1 MAVFSTNQVRQLYV
15 VDNVASSE
23 SALATAGDIFAK
35 KSGDDIYFKYVGA
48 LGDTMRTDI
57 VNQKQLIYTSV
68 ATSDKLAYKLKG
80 QKITLNPNVNGGE
93 PLEGRDYL
101 LRVLFSEYIGIS
113 PVDKTLKY
121 GTVHITPGMTAS
133 DFYAEM
139 AYSLMQ
145 SQKKEPNP
153 IMNVAVIV
161 SGTFEGNEISD
172 TDTLQD
178 VKDMGTIEGIVIYEA
193 GQPWHLGVMPQG
205 VIKIDAQVTKITYN
219 GDDSVFWGVV
229 GDVPMPSSY
238 VLPEGQKIADLEYFC
253 MGERGDVYRNVGW
266 PNAIPTKYLVDET
279 KEYDV
284 LDIHYYYEGAGENP
298 QKSEKDLTIVAEAS
312 VMESLVTKLQSVSG
326 LTVTTVS

>member
-15 VDNVASSE
+15 VDNVVSSE
-23 SALATAGDIFAK
+23 NALASAGDVFAK

-80 QKITLNPNVNGGE
+80 QKITLNPNVNGGK
-93 PLEGRDYL
+93 PIEGRDYL

-139 AYSLMQ
+139 AYALVQ
-145 SQKKEPNP
+145 SQKREPNP

-178 VKDMGTIEGIVIYEA
+178 VKSMGTIEGIVIYEA

-205 VIKIDAQVTKITYN
+205 VIKIDAQVTRITYN
-219 GDDSVFWGVV
+219 GDDTIFWGVV
-229 GDVPMPSSY
+229 EDATMPSSY

-253 MGERGDVYRNVGW
+253 MGERGDQYRNAGW
-266 PNAIPTKYLVDET
+266 PNVIPTKYLVDPT
-279 KEYDV
+279 AEYD
-284 LDIHYYYEGAGENP
+284 LYTIHYAYVGEGTHQE
-298 QKSEKDLTIVAEAS
+298 KSEKDIQFAVLKSAS
-312 VMESLVTKLQSVSG
+312 SAFKTKLNAV
-326 LTVTTVS
+326 LPTEFRIA

>member
-23 SALATAGDIFAK
+23 SALATAGSVFAK

-80 QKITLNPNVNGGE
+80 QKITLNPNVNGGK
-93 PLEGRDYL
+93 PIEGRDYL

-172 TDTLQD
+172 TDTLQNI
-178 VKDMGTIEGIVIYEA
+178 KGMGTIEGIVIFEA

-205 VIKIDAQVTKITYN
+205 VIKIDAQVTRITYN
-219 GDDSVFWGVV
+219 GDDTLFWGVV
-229 GDVPMPSSY
+229 EDATMPSSY

-253 MGERGDVYRNVGW
+253 MGERGDQYRNAGW
-266 PNAIPTKYLVDET
+266 PNVIPTKYLVDPT
-279 KEYDV
+279 AEYD
-284 LDIHYYYEGAGENP
+284 LYTIHYAYVGEGTHQE
-298 QKSEKDLTIVAEAS
+298 KSEKDIQFAVLKSAS
-312 VMESLVTKLQSVSG
+312 SAFKTKLNAV
-326 LTVTTVS
+326 LPTEFRIA

>member
-15 VDNVASSE
+15 VDNVVSSE
-23 SALATAGDIFAK
+23 SALATAGDVFAK

-80 QKITLNPNVNGGE
+80 QKITLNPNVNGGA
-93 PLEGRDYL
+93 PIEGRDYL

-139 AYSLMQ
+139 AYALMQ

-205 VIKIDAQVTKITYN
+205 VIKIDAQVTRITYN
-219 GDDSVFWGVV
+219 GDDSIFWGVV
-229 GDVPMPSSY
+229 EDATMPSGY

-253 MGERGDVYRNVGW
+253 MGERGDQYRNAGW
-266 PNAIPTKYLVDET
+266 PNVIQTKYLVDPT
-279 KEYDV
+279 AEYD
-284 LDIHYYYEGAGENP
+284 LYTIHYAYVGEGTHQE
-298 QKSEKDLTIVAEAS
+298 KSEKDIQFAVLKSAS
-312 VMESLVTKLQSVSG
+312 SAFKTKLNAV
-326 LTVTTVS
+326 LPTEFRIA

>member
-80 QKITLNPNVNGGE
+80 QVIMLNPNVNGGK
-93 PLEGRDYL
+93 PIEGRDYI

-172 TDTLQD
+172 TDTLQNI
-178 VKDMGTIEGIVIYEA
+178 KGMGTIEGIVIYEA

-205 VIKIDAQVTKITYN
+205 VIKIDAQVTRITYN
-219 GDDSVFWGVV
+219 GDDSIFWGVV
-229 GDVPMPSSY
+229 VDAQMPPSY

-253 MGERGDVYRNVGW
+253 MGERGDQYRNAGW
-266 PNAIPTKYLVDET
+266 PNVIPTKYLVDPT
-279 KEYDV
+279 AEYD
-284 LDIHYYYEGAGENP
+284 LYTIHYAYVGEGTHQE
-298 QKSEKDLTIVAEAS
+298 KSEKDIQFAVLKSAS
-312 VMESLVTKLQSVSG
+312 SAFKTKLNAV
-326 LTVTTVS
+326 LPTEFRIA

>member
-15 VDNVASSE
+15 VDNVVSSE
-23 SALATAGDIFAK
+23 SALATAGDVLAK
-35 KSGDDIYFKYVGA
+35 KIGDDIYFKYVGA

-57 VNQKQLIYTSV
+57 INQKQLIYTSV

-80 QKITLNPNVNGGE
+80 QKITLNPNVNGGK
-93 PLEGRDYL
+93 PIEGRDYI

-153 IMNVAVIV
+153 IMYVAVIV
-161 SGTFEGNEISD
+161 SGTFEGNVISD

-178 VKDMGTIEGIVIYEA
+178 VKDMGTIEGIVIFEA

-205 VIKIDAQVTKITYN
+205 VIKIDAQVTRITYN
-219 GDDSVFWGVV
+219 GDDSIFWGVV
-229 GDVPMPSSY
+229 EDATMPSSY

-253 MGERGDVYRNVGW
+253 MGERGDQYRNAGW
-266 PNAIPTKYLVDET
+266 PNVIPTKYLVDPT
-279 KEYDV
+279 AEYD
-284 LDIHYYYEGAGENP
+284 LYTIHYAYVGEGTHQE
-298 QKSEKDLTIVAEAS
+298 KSEKDIQFAVLKSAS
-312 VMESLVTKLQSVSG
+312 SAFKTKLNAV
-326 LTVTTVS
+326 LPTEFRIA

>member
-15 VDNVASSE
+15 VDNVVSSE

-68 ATSDKLAYKLKG
+68 ATSDELAYKLKG
-80 QKITLNPNVNGGE
+80 QKITLNPNVNGGA
-93 PLEGRDYL
+93 PIEGRDYL

-161 SGTFEGNEISD
+161 SGDFEGNEISD
-172 TDTLQD
+172 TDTPQD
-178 VKDMGTIEGIVIYEA
+178 IKSMGTIEGIVIFEA

-205 VIKIDAQVTKITYN
+205 VIKIDAQVTRITYN
-219 GDDSVFWGVV
+219 GDDSIFWGVV
-229 GDVPMPSSY
+229 EDATMPSGY

-253 MGERGDVYRNVGW
+253 MGERGDQYRNAGW
-266 PNAIPTKYLVDET
+266 PNVIPTKYLVDPT
-279 KEYDV
+279 AEYD
-284 LDIHYYYEGAGENP
+284 LYTIHYAYVGEGTHQE
-298 QKSEKDLTIVAEAS
+298 KSEKDIQFAVLKSAS
-312 VMESLVTKLQSVSG
+312 SAFKTKLNAV
-326 LTVTTVS
+326 LPTEFRIA

>member
-68 ATSDKLAYKLKG
+68 ATADKLAYKLKG
-80 QKITLNPNVNGGE
+80 QIIMLNPNVNGGK
-93 PLEGRDYL
+93 PIEGRDYL

-153 IMNVAVIV
+153 IMNVAVFV
-161 SGTFEGNEISD
+161 SGNFEGNEITD

-178 VKDMGTIEGIVIYEA
+178 IKDMGTIEGIVIFEA

-219 GDDSVFWGVV
+219 GDDSIFWGVV
-229 GDVPMPSSY
+229 EDATMPSSY

-253 MGERGDVYRNVGW
+253 MGERGDQYRNAGW
-266 PNAIPTKYLVDET
+266 PNVIPTKYLVDPT
-279 KEYDV
+279 AEYD
-284 LDIHYYYEGAGENP
+284 LYTIHYAYVGEGTHQE
-298 QKSEKDLTIVAEAS
+298 KSEKDIQFAVLKSAS
-312 VMESLVTKLQSVSG
+312 SAFKTKLNAV
-326 LTVTTVS
+326 LPTEFRIA

>member
-15 VDNVASSE
+15 VDNVVSSE

-80 QKITLNPNVNGGE
+80 QVITLNPNVNGGK
-93 PLEGRDYL
+93 PIEGRDYI

-139 AYSLMQ
+139 AYALMQ

-153 IMNVAVIV
+153 IMNIAVLVEEIP
-161 SGTFEGNEISD
+161 NEISD

-178 VKDMGTIEGIVIYEA
+178 IKDMGTIEGIIIYEA

-205 VIKIDAQVTKITYN
+205 VIKIDAQVTRITYN

-229 GDVPMPSSY
+229 VDAPMPPSY

-253 MGERGDVYRNVGW
+253 MGERGDQYRNAGW
-266 PNAIPTKYLVDET
+266 PNVIQTKYLVDPT
-279 KEYDV
+279 AEYD
-284 LDIHYYYEGAGENP
+284 LYTIHYAYVGEGTHQE
-298 QKSEKDLTIVAEAS
+298 KSEKDIQFAVLKSAS
-312 VMESLVTKLQSVSG
+312 SAFKTKLNAV
-326 LTVTTVS
+326 LPTEFRIA

>member
-80 QKITLNPNVNGGE
+80 QKITLNPNVNGGA
-93 PLEGRDYL
+93 PIEGRDYI

-139 AYSLMQ
+139 AYALMQ

-153 IMNVAVIV
+153 IMNIAVIV

-178 VKDMGTIEGIVIYEA
+178 IKGMGTIEGIVIFEA

-205 VIKIDAQVTKITYN
+205 VIKIDAQVTRITYN
-219 GDDSVFWGVV
+219 GDDSIFWGVV
-229 GDVPMPSSY
+229 EDATMPSSY

-253 MGERGDVYRNVGW
+253 MGERGDQYRNAGW
-266 PNAIPTKYLVDET
+266 PNVIQTKYLVDPT
-279 KEYDV
+279 AEYD
-284 LDIHYYYEGAGENP
+284 LYTIHYAYVGEGTHQE
-298 QKSEKDLTIVAEAS
+298 KSEKDIQFAVLKSAS
-312 VMESLVTKLQSVSG
+312 SAFKTKLNAV
-326 LTVTTVS
+326 LPTEFRIA

>member
-1 MAVFSTNQVRQLYV
+1 MAVFSTNKVRQLYV
-15 VDNVASSE
+15 VDNVVSTESS
-23 SALATAGDIFAK
+23 LATAGDVLAK
-35 KSGDDIYFKYVGA
+35 KIGDDIYFKYVGA

-68 ATSDKLAYKLKG
+68 ATADELDYKLKG
-80 QKITLNPNVNGGE
+80 QKITLNPNVNGGK
-93 PLEGRDYL
+93 PIEGRDYI

-139 AYSLMQ
+139 AYALMQ

-153 IMNVAVIV
+153 IMNIAVV
-161 SGTFEGNEISD
+161 VNGTLEGNEILD

-178 VKDMGTIEGIVIYEA
+178 IKNMGTIQGIVIFEA

-205 VIKIDAQVTKITYN
+205 VIKIDAQVTRITYN
-219 GDDSVFWGVV
+219 GDDSIFWGVV
-229 GDVPMPSSY
+229 GDVEMPSSY

-253 MGERGDVYRNVGW
+253 MGERGDQYRNAGW
-266 PNAIPTKYLVDET
+266 PNVIPTKYLVDPT
-279 KEYDV
+279 AEYD
-284 LDIHYYYEGAGENP
+284 LYTIHYAYVGEGTHQE
-298 QKSEKDLTIVAEAS
+298 KSEKDIQFAVLKSAS
-312 VMESLVTKLQSVSG
+312 SAFKTKLNAV
-326 LTVTTVS
+326 LPTEFRIA

>member
-15 VDNVASSE
+15 VDNVVSSE

-80 QKITLNPNVNGGE
+80 QAIILNPNVNGGK
-93 PLEGRDYL
+93 PIEGRDYL

-139 AYSLMQ
+139 AYALMQ
-145 SQKKEPNP
+145 SQKKEPNL
-153 IMNVAVIV
+153 IMYVAVIV
-161 SGTFEGNEISD
+161 SGDFEGNEISD
-172 TDTLQD
+172 TDTPQD
-178 VKDMGTIEGIVIYEA
+178 IKSMGTIEGIVIYEA

-205 VIKIDAQVTKITYN
+205 VIKIDAQVTRITYN
-219 GDDSVFWGVV
+219 GDDSIFWGVV
-229 GDVPMPSSY
+229 EDATMPSSY

-253 MGERGDVYRNVGW
+253 MGERGDQYRNAGW
-266 PNAIPTKYLVDET
+266 PNVIPTKYLVDPT
-279 KEYDV
+279 AEYD
-284 LDIHYYYEGAGENP
+284 LYTIHYAYVGEGTHQE
-298 QKSEKDLTIVAEAS
+298 KSEKDIQFAVLKSAS
-312 VMESLVTKLQSVSG
+312 SAFKTKLNAV
-326 LTVTTVS
+326 LPTEFRIA

>member
-80 QKITLNPNVNGGE
+80 QKITLNPNVNGGA
-93 PLEGRDYL
+93 PIEGRDYL

-172 TDTLQD
+172 TDTLQNI
-178 VKDMGTIEGIVIYEA
+178 KGMGTIEGIVIFEA

-205 VIKIDAQVTKITYN
+205 VIKIDAQVTRITYN
-219 GDDSVFWGVV
+219 GDDTIFWGVV
-229 GDVPMPSSY
+229 EDATMPSSY

-253 MGERGDVYRNVGW
+253 MGERGDQYRNAGW
-266 PNAIPTKYLVDET
+266 PNVIPTKYLVDPT
-279 KEYDV
+279 AEYD
-284 LDIHYYYEGAGENP
+284 LYTIHYAYVGEGTHQE
-298 QKSEKDLTIVAEAS
+298 KSEKDIQFAVLKT
-312 VMESLVTKLQSVSG
+312 ESSAFKTKLNAV
-326 LTVTTVS
+326 LPTEFRIA

>member
-80 QKITLNPNVNGGE
+80 QKITLNPNVNGGA
-93 PLEGRDYL
+93 PIEGRDYL

-139 AYSLMQ
+139 AYALMQ

-153 IMNVAVIV
+153 IMNIAVYV

-178 VKDMGTIEGIVIYEA
+178 IKGMGTIEGIVIFEA

-205 VIKIDAQVTKITYN
+205 VIKIDAQVTRITYN
-219 GDDSVFWGVV
+219 GDDSIFWGVV
-229 GDVPMPSSY
+229 EDATMPSSY

-253 MGERGDVYRNVGW
+253 MGERGDQYRNAGW
-266 PNAIPTKYLVDET
+266 PNVIPTKYLVDPT
-279 KEYDV
+279 AEYD
-284 LDIHYYYEGAGENP
+284 LYTIHYAYVGEGTHQE
-298 QKSEKDLTIVAEAS
+298 KSEKDIQFAVLKSAS
-312 VMESLVTKLQSVSG
+312 SAFKTKLNAV
-326 LTVTTVS
+326 LPTEFRIA

>member
-15 VDNVASSE
+15 VDNVVSSE

-80 QKITLNPNVNGGE
+80 QKITLNPNVNGGK
-93 PLEGRDYL
+93 PIEGRDYI

-161 SGTFEGNEISD
+161 SGTFEGNVISD

-178 VKDMGTIEGIVIYEA
+178 VKDMGTIEGIVIFEA

-205 VIKIDAQVTKITYN
+205 VIKIDAQVTRITYN
-219 GDDSVFWGVV
+219 GDDTIFWGVV
-229 GDVPMPSSY
+229 EDATMPSSY

-253 MGERGDVYRNVGW
+253 MGERGDQYRNAGW
-266 PNAIPTKYLVDET
+266 PNVIPTKYLVDPT
-279 KEYDV
+279 AEYD
-284 LDIHYYYEGAGENP
+284 LYTIHYAYVGEGTHQE
-298 QKSEKDLTIVAEAS
+298 KSEKDIQFAVLKSAS
-312 VMESLVTKLQSVSG
+312 SAFKTKLNAV
-326 LTVTTVS
+326 LPTEFRIA

>member
-15 VDNVASSE
+15 VDNVVSSE
-23 SALATAGDIFAK
+23 SALATAGDVLAK
-35 KSGDDIYFKYVGA
+35 KIGDDIYFKYVGA

-80 QKITLNPNVNGGE
+80 QKITLNPNVNGGT
-93 PLEGRDYL
+93 PIEGRDYL

-172 TDTLQD
+172 TDTLQE
-178 VKDMGTIEGIVIYEA
+178 VKGMGTIEGIVIYEA

-205 VIKIDAQVTKITYN
+205 VIKIDAQVTRITYN
-219 GDDSVFWGVV
+219 GDDTIFWGVV
-229 GDVPMPSSY
+229 EDTPMPPSY

-253 MGERGDVYRNVGW
+253 MGERGDQYRNAGW
-266 PNAIPTKYLVDET
+266 PNVIPTKYLVDPT
-279 KEYDV
+279 AEYD
-284 LDIHYYYEGAGENP
+284 LYTIHYAYVGEGTHQE
-298 QKSEKDLTIVAEAS
+298 KSEKDIQFAVLKSAS
-312 VMESLVTKLQSVSG
+312 SAFKTKLNAV
-326 LTVTTVS
+326 LPTEFRIA

>member
-15 VDNVASSE
+15 VDNVVSSE
-23 SALATAGDIFAK
+23 SALATAGDVLAK
-35 KSGDDIYFKYVGA
+35 KIGDDIYFKYVGA

-57 VNQKQLIYTSV
+57 INQKQLIYTSV

-80 QKITLNPNVNGGE
+80 QKITLNPNVNGGK
-93 PLEGRDYL
+93 PIEGRDYI

-121 GTVHITPGMTAS
+121 GTVHITSGMTAS

-161 SGTFEGNEISD
+161 SGTFDGNEISD

-178 VKDMGTIEGIVIYEA
+178 VKDMGTIEGIVVYEA

-205 VIKIDAQVTKITYN
+205 VIKIDAQVTRITYN
-219 GDDSVFWGVV
+219 GDDTIFWGVV
-229 GDVPMPSSY
+229 EDATMPSSY

-253 MGERGDVYRNVGW
+253 MGERGDQYRNAGW
-266 PNAIPTKYLVDET
+266 PNVIPTKYLVDPT
-279 KEYDV
+279 AEYD
-284 LDIHYYYEGAGENP
+284 LYTIHYAYVGEGTHQE
-298 QKSEKDLTIVAEAS
+298 KSEKDIQFAVLKSAS
-312 VMESLVTKLQSVSG
+312 SAFKTKLNAV
-326 LTVTTVS
+326 LPTEFRIA

>member
-15 VDNVASSE
+15 VDNVVSSE

-80 QKITLNPNVNGGE
+80 QKITLNPNVNGGK
-93 PLEGRDYL
+93 PIEGRDYL

-153 IMNVAVIV
+153 IMNIAVMV
-161 SGTFEGNEISD
+161 SGEGNEISD

-178 VKDMGTIEGIVIYEA
+178 IKGMGTIESIIIYEA

-205 VIKIDAQVTKITYN
+205 VIKIDAQVTRITYN
-219 GDDSVFWGVV
+219 GDDSISWGVV
-229 GDVPMPSSY
+229 EDATMPSSY

-253 MGERGDVYRNVGW
+253 MGERGDQYRNAGW
-266 PNAIPTKYLVDET
+266 PNVIPTKYLVDPT
-279 KEYDV
+279 AEYD
-284 LDIHYYYEGAGENP
+284 LYTIHYAYVGEGTHQE
-298 QKSEKDLTIVAEAS
+298 KSEKDIQFAVLKSAS
-312 VMESLVTKLQSVSG
+312 SAFKTKLNAV
-326 LTVTTVS
+326 LPTEFRIA

>member
-80 QKITLNPNVNGGE
+80 QKITLNPNVNGGA
-93 PLEGRDYL
+93 PIEGRDYL

-139 AYSLMQ
+139 AYALMQ

-153 IMNVAVIV
+153 IMNIAVIV

-178 VKDMGTIEGIVIYEA
+178 VKGMGTIEGIVIFEA

-205 VIKIDAQVTKITYN
+205 VIKIDAQVTRITYN
-219 GDDSVFWGVV
+219 GDDSIFWGVV
-229 GDVPMPSSY
+229 EDATMPSSY

-253 MGERGDVYRNVGW
+253 MGERGDQYRNAGW
-266 PNAIPTKYLVDET
+266 PNVIQTKYLVDPT
-279 KEYDV
+279 AEYD
-284 LDIHYYYEGAGENP
+284 LYTIHYAYVGEGTHQE
-298 QKSEKDLTIVAEAS
+298 KSEKDIQFAVLKSAS
-312 VMESLVTKLQSVSG
+312 SAFKTKLNAV
-326 LTVTTVS
+326 LPTEFRIA

>member
-15 VDNVASSE
+15 VDNVVSSE
-23 SALATAGDIFAK
+23 SALATAGDVFAK

-57 VNQKQLIYTSV
+57 INQKQLIYTSV

-80 QKITLNPNVNGGE
+80 QKITLNPNVNGGK
-93 PLEGRDYL
+93 PIEGRDYI

-139 AYSLMQ
+139 AYALMQ

-178 VKDMGTIEGIVIYEA
+178 VKDMGTIEGIVIFEA

-205 VIKIDAQVTKITYN
+205 VIKIDAQVTRITYN
-219 GDDSVFWGVV
+219 GDDSIFWGVV
-229 GDVPMPSSY
+229 EDATMPSSY

-253 MGERGDVYRNVGW
+253 MGERGDQYRNAGW
-266 PNAIPTKYLVDET
+266 PNVIPTKYLVDPT
-279 KEYDV
+279 AEYD
-284 LDIHYYYEGAGENP
+284 LYTIHYAYVGEGTHQE
-298 QKSEKDLTIVAEAS
+298 KSEKDIQFAVLKSAS
-312 VMESLVTKLQSVSG
+312 SAFKTKLNAV
-326 LTVTTVS
+326 LPTEFRIA

>member
-15 VDNVASSE
+15 VDNVVSSE
-23 SALATAGDIFAK
+23 SALATAGDVLAK
-35 KSGDDIYFKYVGA
+35 KIGDDIYFKYVGA

-57 VNQKQLIYTSV
+57 INQKQLIYTSV
-68 ATSDKLAYKLKG
+68 ATSDELAYKLKG
-80 QKITLNPNVNGGE
+80 QIITLNPNVNGGK
-93 PLEGRDYL
+93 PIEGRDYI

-161 SGTFEGNEISD
+161 SGTFEGYEISD

-178 VKDMGTIEGIVIYEA
+178 VKDMGTIEGIVVFEA

-205 VIKIDAQVTKITYN
+205 VIKIDAQVTRITYN
-219 GDDSVFWGVV
+219 GDDSIFWGVV
-229 GDVPMPSSY
+229 VDAPMPPSY

-253 MGERGDVYRNVGW
+253 MGERGDQYRNAGW
-266 PNAIPTKYLVDET
+266 PNVIPTKYLVDPT
-279 KEYDV
+279 AEYD
-284 LDIHYYYEGAGENP
+284 LYTIHYAYVGEGTHQE
-298 QKSEKDLTIVAEAS
+298 KSEKDIQFAVLKSASSAFKTIFNAVLPTEFRIA
-312 VMESLVTKLQSVSG
+312 
-326 LTVTTVS
+326 

>member
-15 VDNVASSE
+15 VDNVVSSE
-23 SALATAGDIFAK
+23 SALATAGDVLAK
-35 KSGDDIYFKYVGA
+35 KIGDDIYFKYVGA

-80 QKITLNPNVNGGE
+80 QKIILNPNVNGGK
-93 PLEGRDYL
+93 PIEGRDYI

-139 AYSLMQ
+139 AYALMQ

-153 IMNVAVIV
+153 IMNIAVIV
-161 SGTFEGNEISD
+161 SVTIEGNEISD

-178 VKDMGTIEGIVIYEA
+178 VKDMGTIEGIVVYEA

-205 VIKIDAQVTKITYN
+205 VIKIDAQVTRITYN
-219 GDDSVFWGVV
+219 GDDSIFWGIV

-253 MGERGDVYRNVGW
+253 MGERGDQYRNAGW
-266 PNAIPTKYLVDET
+266 PNVIPTKYLVDPT
-279 KEYDV
+279 AEYD
-284 LDIHYYYEGAGENP
+284 LYTIHYAYVGEGTHQE
-298 QKSEKDLTIVAEAS
+298 KSEKDIQFAVLKSASSAFKTVFNAVLPTEFRVA
-312 VMESLVTKLQSVSG
+312 
-326 LTVTTVS
+326 

>member
-15 VDNVASSE
+15 VDNVVSSE

-48 LGDTMRTDI
+48 LGDTMRTDV

-68 ATSDKLAYKLKG
+68 ATSDKRAYKLKG
-80 QKITLNPNVNGGE
+80 QVIMLNPNVNGGK
-93 PLEGRDYL
+93 PIEGRDYI

-153 IMNVAVIV
+153 IMYVAVIV

-172 TDTLQD
+172 TDTLQNI
-178 VKDMGTIEGIVIYEA
+178 KGMGTIEGIVIFEA

-205 VIKIDAQVTKITYN
+205 VIKIDAQVTRITYN
-219 GDDSVFWGVV
+219 GDDSIFWGVV
-229 GDVPMPSSY
+229 ADASMPSSY

-253 MGERGDVYRNVGW
+253 MGERGDQYRNAGW
-266 PNAIPTKYLVDET
+266 PNVIQTKYLVDPT
-279 KEYDV
+279 AEYD
-284 LDIHYYYEGAGENP
+284 LYTIHYAYVGEGTHQE
-298 QKSEKDLTIVAEAS
+298 KSEKDIQFAVLKSAS
-312 VMESLVTKLQSVSG
+312 SAFKTKLNAV
-326 LTVTTVS
+326 LPTEFRIA

>member
-23 SALATAGDIFAK
+23 SALATAGDVFAK

-80 QKITLNPNVNGGE
+80 QKITLNPNVNGGA
-93 PLEGRDYL
+93 PIEGRDYL

-172 TDTLQD
+172 TDTLQEI
-178 VKDMGTIEGIVIYEA
+178 KGMGTIEGIVIYEA

-219 GDDSVFWGVV
+219 GDDTIFWGVV
-229 GDVPMPSSY
+229 EDATMPSSY

-253 MGERGDVYRNVGW
+253 MGERGDQYRNAGW
-266 PNAIPTKYLVDET
+266 PNVIPTKYLVDPT
-279 KEYDV
+279 AEYD
-284 LDIHYYYEGAGENP
+284 LYTIHYAYVGEGTHQE
-298 QKSEKDLTIVAEAS
+298 KSEKDIQFAVLKSAS
-312 VMESLVTKLQSVSG
+312 SAFKTKLNAV
-326 LTVTTVS
+326 LPTEFRIA

>member
-15 VDNVASSE
+15 VDNVVSSE

-80 QKITLNPNVNGGE
+80 QIITLNPNVNGGA
-93 PLEGRDYL
+93 PIEGRDYL

-139 AYSLMQ
+139 AYALMQ

-153 IMNVAVIV
+153 IMSIAVIV

-178 VKDMGTIEGIVIYEA
+178 VKDMGTIEGIVIFEA

-205 VIKIDAQVTKITYN
+205 VIKIDAQVTRITYN
-219 GDDSVFWGVV
+219 GDDTIFWGVV
-229 GDVPMPSSY
+229 ADAPMPPSY

-253 MGERGDVYRNVGW
+253 MGERGDQYRNAGW
-266 PNAIPTKYLVDET
+266 PNVIPTKYLVDPT
-279 KEYDV
+279 AEYD
-284 LDIHYYYEGAGENP
+284 LYTIHYAYVGEGTHQE
-298 QKSEKDLTIVAEAS
+298 KSEKDIQFAVLKSAS
-312 VMESLVTKLQSVSG
+312 SAFKTKLNAV
-326 LTVTTVS
+326 LPTEFRIA

>member
-15 VDNVASSE
+15 VDNVVSSE
-23 SALATAGDIFAK
+23 SSLATAGDILAK
-35 KSGDDIYFKYVGA
+35 KRGDDIYFKYVGA

-80 QKITLNPNVNGGE
+80 QKITLNPNVNGGK
-93 PLEGRDYL
+93 PIEGRDYI

-139 AYSLMQ
+139 AYALMQ

-178 VKDMGTIEGIVIYEA
+178 VKDMGTIEGIVIFEA

-205 VIKIDAQVTKITYN
+205 VIKIDAQITRITYN
-219 GDDSVFWGVV
+219 GDDSIFWGVV
-229 GDVPMPSSY
+229 EDATMPSGY

-253 MGERGDVYRNVGW
+253 MGERGDQYRNAGW
-266 PNAIPTKYLVDET
+266 PNVIPTKYLVDPT
-279 KEYDV
+279 AEYD
-284 LDIHYYYEGAGENP
+284 LYTIHYAYVGEGTHQE
-298 QKSEKDLTIVAEAS
+298 KSEKDIQFAVLKSASSAFKTVFNAVLPTEFRVA
-312 VMESLVTKLQSVSG
+312 
-326 LTVTTVS
+326 

>member
-15 VDNVASSE
+15 VDNVVSSE
-23 SALATAGDIFAK
+23 SALATAGDVFAK

-57 VNQKQLIYTSV
+57 INQKQLIYTSV

-80 QKITLNPNVNGGE
+80 QKITLNPNVNGGK
-93 PLEGRDYL
+93 PIEGRDYI

-153 IMNVAVIV
+153 IMYVAVIV
-161 SGTFEGNEISD
+161 SGTFEGNVISD

-178 VKDMGTIEGIVIYEA
+178 IKGMGTIEGIVIFEA

-205 VIKIDAQVTKITYN
+205 VIKIDAQVTRITYN
-219 GDDSVFWGVV
+219 GDDTIFWGVV
-229 GDVPMPSSY
+229 EDATMPSSY

-253 MGERGDVYRNVGW
+253 MGERGDQYRNAGW
-266 PNAIPTKYLVDET
+266 PNVIPTKYLVDPT
-279 KEYDV
+279 AEYD
-284 LDIHYYYEGAGENP
+284 LYTIHYAYVGEGTHQE
-298 QKSEKDLTIVAEAS
+298 KSEKDIQFAVLKSAS
-312 VMESLVTKLQSVSG
+312 SAFKTKLNAV
-326 LTVTTVS
+326 LPTEFRIA

>member
-15 VDNVASSE
+15 VDNVVSSE
-23 SALATAGDIFAK
+23 SALATAGDVFAK

-80 QKITLNPNVNGGE
+80 QKITLNPNVNGGK
-93 PLEGRDYL
+93 PIEGRDYI

-139 AYSLMQ
+139 AYALMQ

-178 VKDMGTIEGIVIYEA
+178 VKDMGTIEGIVIFEA

-205 VIKIDAQVTKITYN
+205 VIKIDAQVTRITYN
-219 GDDSVFWGVV
+219 GDDSIFWGVV
-229 GDVPMPSSY
+229 EDATMPSGY

-253 MGERGDVYRNVGW
+253 MGERGDQYRNAGW
-266 PNAIPTKYLVDET
+266 PNVIPTKYLVDPT
-279 KEYDV
+279 AEYD
-284 LDIHYYYEGAGENP
+284 LYTIHYAYVGEGTHQE
-298 QKSEKDLTIVAEAS
+298 KSEKDIQFAVLKSAS
-312 VMESLVTKLQSVSG
+312 SAFKTKLNAV
-326 LTVTTVS
+326 LPTEFRIA

>member
-15 VDNVASSE
+15 VDNVVSTESS
-23 SALATAGDIFAK
+23 LATAGDIFAK

-68 ATSDKLAYKLKG
+68 ATADELDYKLKG
-80 QKITLNPNVNGGE
+80 QKITLNPNVNGGK
-93 PLEGRDYL
+93 PIEGRDYI

-145 SQKKEPNP
+145 SQKREPNP
-153 IMNVAVIV
+153 IMNIAVIV
-161 SGTFEGNEISD
+161 SGTFEGNEILD
-172 TDTLQD
+172 TNTLQD
-178 VKDMGTIEGIVIYEA
+178 IKDMGTIEGIVIFEA
-193 GQPWHLGVMPQG
+193 VQPWHLGVMPSG
-205 VIKIDAQVTKITYN
+205 VIKIDAQVTRITYN
-219 GDDSVFWGVV
+219 GDDSIFWGVV
-229 GDVPMPSSY
+229 GDVKMPSSY

-253 MGERGDVYRNVGW
+253 MGERGDQYRNAGW
-266 PNAIPTKYLVDET
+266 PNVIPTKYLVDPT
-279 KEYDV
+279 AQYD
-284 LDIHYYYEGAGENP
+284 LYTIHYAYVGEGTHQE
-298 QKSEKDLTIVAEAS
+298 KSEKDIQFAVLKSAS
-312 VMESLVTKLQSVSG
+312 SAFKTKLNAV
-326 LTVTTVS
+326 LPTEFRIA

>member
-15 VDNVASSE
+15 VDNVVSSE
-23 SALATAGDIFAK
+23 SALATAGDVLAK
-35 KSGDDIYFKYVGA
+35 KIGDDIYFKYVGA

-80 QKITLNPNVNGGE
+80 QKITLNPNVNGGK
-93 PLEGRDYL
+93 PIEGRDYI

-139 AYSLMQ
+139 AYALMQ

-178 VKDMGTIEGIVIYEA
+178 VKGMGTIEGIVVYEA

-205 VIKIDAQVTKITYN
+205 VIKIDAQVTRITYN
-219 GDDSVFWGVV
+219 GDDSIFWGVV
-229 GDVPMPSSY
+229 EDATMPSSY

-253 MGERGDVYRNVGW
+253 MGERGDQYRNAGW
-266 PNAIPTKYLVDET
+266 PNVIPTKYLVDPT
-279 KEYDV
+279 AEYD
-284 LDIHYYYEGAGENP
+284 LYTIHYAYVGEGTHQE
-298 QKSEKDLTIVAEAS
+298 KSEKDIQFAVLKSAS
-312 VMESLVTKLQSVSG
+312 SAFKTKLNAV
-326 LTVTTVS
+326 LPTEFRIA

>member
-15 VDNVASSE
+15 VDNVVSSE
-23 SALATAGDIFAK
+23 SALATAGDVLAK
-35 KSGDDIYFKYVGA
+35 KIGDDIYFKYVGA

-80 QKITLNPNVNGGE
+80 QKITLNPNVNGGI
-93 PLEGRDYL
+93 PIEGRDYL

-178 VKDMGTIEGIVIYEA
+178 VKNMGTIEGIVIYEA

-205 VIKIDAQVTKITYN
+205 VIKIDAQVTRITYN
-219 GDDSVFWGVV
+219 GDDTIFWGVV
-229 GDVPMPSSY
+229 EDAQMPPSF

-253 MGERGDVYRNVGW
+253 MGERGDQYRNAGW
-266 PNAIPTKYLVDET
+266 PNVIPTKYLVDPT
-279 KEYDV
+279 AEYD
-284 LDIHYYYEGAGENP
+284 LYTIHYAYVGEGTHQE
-298 QKSEKDLTIVAEAS
+298 KSEKDIQFAVLKSAS
-312 VMESLVTKLQSVSG
+312 SAFKTKLNAV
-326 LTVTTVS
+326 LPTEFRIA

>member
-80 QKITLNPNVNGGE
+80 QKITLNPNVNGGA
-93 PLEGRDYL
+93 PIEGRDYL

-178 VKDMGTIEGIVIYEA
+178 IKGMGTIEGIVIFEA

-205 VIKIDAQVTKITYN
+205 VIKIDAQVTRITYN
-219 GDDSVFWGVV
+219 GDDTIFWGVV
-229 GDVPMPSSY
+229 EDATMPSSY

-253 MGERGDVYRNVGW
+253 MGERGDQYRNAGW
-266 PNAIPTKYLVDET
+266 PNVIPTKYLVDPT
-279 KEYDV
+279 AEYD
-284 LDIHYYYEGAGENP
+284 LYTIHYAYVGEGTHQE
-298 QKSEKDLTIVAEAS
+298 KSEKDIQFAVLKSAS
-312 VMESLVTKLQSVSG
+312 SAFKTKLNAV
-326 LTVTTVS
+326 LPTEFRIA

>member
-15 VDNVASSE
+15 VDNVVSSE
-23 SALATAGDIFAK
+23 SALATAGDVFAK

-80 QKITLNPNVNGGE
+80 QKITLNPNVNGGK
-93 PLEGRDYL
+93 PIEGRDYI

-139 AYSLMQ
+139 AYALMQ

-153 IMNVAVIV
+153 IMNVAVMIN
-161 SGTFEGNEISD
+161 SEGNVISD

-178 VKDMGTIEGIVIYEA
+178 VKDTGTIEGIIMFEA

-219 GDDSVFWGVV
+219 GDDSIFWGVV
-229 GDVPMPSSY
+229 EDATMPSSY

-253 MGERGDVYRNVGW
+253 MGERGDQYRNAGW
-266 PNAIPTKYLVDET
+266 PNVIQTKYLVDPT
-279 KEYDV
+279 AEYD
-284 LDIHYYYEGAGENP
+284 LYTIHYAYVGEGTHQE
-298 QKSEKDLTIVAEAS
+298 KSEKDIQFAVLKSAS
-312 VMESLVTKLQSVSG
+312 SAFKTKLNAV
-326 LTVTTVS
+326 LPTEFRIA

>member
-23 SALATAGDIFAK
+23 SALATAGSVFAK

-68 ATSDKLAYKLKG
+68 ATSDELAYKLKG
-80 QKITLNPNVNGGE
+80 QVIILNPNVNDGK
-93 PLEGRDYL
+93 PIEGRDYI

-161 SGTFEGNEISD
+161 NSEGNEVSD

-178 VKDMGTIEGIVIYEA
+178 VKDMGTIEGIVIFEA

-205 VIKIDAQVTKITYN
+205 VIKIDAQVTRITYN
-219 GDDSVFWGVV
+219 GDDTIFWGVV
-229 GDVPMPSSY
+229 EDATMPTSY

-253 MGERGDVYRNVGW
+253 MGERGDQYRNAGW
-266 PNAIPTKYLVDET
+266 PNVIPTKYLVDPT
-279 KEYDV
+279 AEYD
-284 LDIHYYYEGAGENP
+284 LYTIHYAYVGEGTHQE
-298 QKSEKDLTIVAEAS
+298 KSEKDIQFAVLKSAS
-312 VMESLVTKLQSVSG
+312 SAFKTKLNAV
-326 LTVTTVS
+326 LPTEFRIA

>member
-80 QKITLNPNVNGGE
+80 QKITLNPNVNGGA
-93 PLEGRDYL
+93 PIEGRDYL

-139 AYSLMQ
+139 AYALMQ

-178 VKDMGTIEGIVIYEA
+178 IKDMGTIEGIVIFEA

-205 VIKIDAQVTKITYN
+205 VIKIDAQVTRITYN
-219 GDDSVFWGVV
+219 GDDSIFWGVV
-229 GDVPMPSSY
+229 EDATMPSSY

-253 MGERGDVYRNVGW
+253 MGERGDQYRNAGW
-266 PNAIPTKYLVDET
+266 PNVIQTKYLVDPT
-279 KEYDV
+279 AEYD
-284 LDIHYYYEGAGENP
+284 LYTIHYAYVGEGTHQE
-298 QKSEKDLTIVAEAS
+298 KSEKDIQFAVLKSAS
-312 VMESLVTKLQSVSG
+312 SAFKTKLNAV
-326 LTVTTVS
+326 LPTEFKIA

>member
-80 QKITLNPNVNGGE
+80 QKITLNPNVNGGA
-93 PLEGRDYL
+93 PIEGRDYL

-139 AYSLMQ
+139 AYALMQ

-205 VIKIDAQVTKITYN
+205 VIKIDAQITRITYN
-219 GDDSVFWGVV
+219 GDDSIFWGVV
-229 GDVPMPSSY
+229 EDATMPSGY

-253 MGERGDVYRNVGW
+253 MGERGDQYRNAGW
-266 PNAIPTKYLVDET
+266 PNVIQTKYLVDPT
-279 KEYDV
+279 AEYD
-284 LDIHYYYEGAGENP
+284 LYTIHYAYVGEGTHQE
-298 QKSEKDLTIVAEAS
+298 KSEKDIQFAVLKSAS
-312 VMESLVTKLQSVSG
+312 SAFKTKLNAV
-326 LTVTTVS
+326 LPTEFRIA

>member
-15 VDNVASSE
+15 VDNVVSSE
-23 SALATAGDIFAK
+23 SALATAGDVLAK
-35 KSGDDIYFKYVGA
+35 KIGDDIYFKYVGA

-80 QKITLNPNVNGGE
+80 QKITLNPNVNGGK
-93 PLEGRDYL
+93 PIEGRDYI

-172 TDTLQD
+172 TDTLQNI
-178 VKDMGTIEGIVIYEA
+178 KGIGTIEGIVIFEA

-205 VIKIDAQVTKITYN
+205 VIKIDAQVTRITYN
-219 GDDSVFWGVV
+219 GDDSIFWGVV
-229 GDVPMPSSY
+229 EDATMPSSY

-253 MGERGDVYRNVGW
+253 MGERGDQYRNAGW
-266 PNAIPTKYLVDET
+266 PNVIPTKYLVDPT
-279 KEYDV
+279 AEYD
-284 LDIHYYYEGAGENP
+284 LYTIHYAYVGEGTHQE
-298 QKSEKDLTIVAEAS
+298 KSEKDIQFAVLKSAS
-312 VMESLVTKLQSVSG
+312 SAFKTKLNAV
-326 LTVTTVS
+326 LPTEFRIA

>member
-15 VDNVASSE
+15 VDNVVSSE
-23 SALATAGDIFAK
+23 SALATAGDVFAK

-80 QKITLNPNVNGGE
+80 QKITLNPNVNGGK
-93 PLEGRDYL
+93 PIEGRDYL

-145 SQKKEPNP
+145 SQKKEPNL
-153 IMNVAVIV
+153 IMYVAVIV
-161 SGTFEGNEISD
+161 SGTFEGNVISD

-178 VKDMGTIEGIVIYEA
+178 IKDMGTIEGIVIFEA

-219 GDDSVFWGVV
+219 GDDSIFWGVV
-229 GDVPMPSSY
+229 EDAAMPPSY

-253 MGERGDVYRNVGW
+253 MGERGDQYRNAGW
-266 PNAIPTKYLVDET
+266 PNVIPTKYLVDPT
-279 KEYDV
+279 AEYD
-284 LDIHYYYEGAGENP
+284 LYTIHYAYVGEGTHQE
-298 QKSEKDLTIVAEAS
+298 KSEKDIQFAVLKSAS
-312 VMESLVTKLQSVSG
+312 SAFKTKLNAV
-326 LTVTTVS
+326 LPTEFRIA

>member
-80 QKITLNPNVNGGE
+80 QKITLNPNVNGGK
-93 PLEGRDYL
+93 PIEGRDYI

-153 IMNVAVIV
+153 IMNIAVVV
-161 SGTFEGNEISD
+161 SGTFEGNAISD

-178 VKDMGTIEGIVIYEA
+178 IKDMGTIEGIVIFEA

-205 VIKIDAQVTKITYN
+205 VIKIDAQVTRITYN
-219 GDDSVFWGVV
+219 GDDTIFWGVV
-229 GDVPMPSSY
+229 GDVAMPSSY

-253 MGERGDVYRNVGW
+253 MGERGDQYRNAGW
-266 PNAIPTKYLVDET
+266 PNVIPTKYLVDPT
-279 KEYDV
+279 AEYD
-284 LDIHYYYEGAGENP
+284 LYTIHYAYVGEGTHQE
-298 QKSEKDLTIVAEAS
+298 KSEKDIQFAVLKSAS
-312 VMESLVTKLQSVSG
+312 SAFKTKLNAV
-326 LTVTTVS
+326 LPTEFRIA